1 MYKVIKREVFKNGE
15 LTETEYEI
23 WNDNY
28 LEMTVGSGDWEE
40 FKKVIAEAK

>member
-23 WNDNY
+23 WNGNY
-28 LEMTVGSGDWEE
+28 LEMTVGSGDWKA
-40 FKKVIAEAK
+40 FKKVIEDTR

>member
-23 WNDNY
+23 WCSNY
-28 LEMTVGSGDWEE
+28 LEMTVSSGDWEE
-40 FKKVIAEAK
+40 FKKVIEDTR

>member
-1 MYKVIKREVFKNGE
+1 MYKIIKREVFKNGE

-23 WNDNY
+23 WNSNY
-28 LEMTVGSGDWEE
+28 LEMMVGSENWEE

>member
-28 LEMTVGSGDWEE
+28 LEMTVGSADWEA
-40 FKKVIAEAK
+40 FKKAVAEAK

>member
-23 WNDNY
+23 WNSNY
-28 LEMTVGSGDWEE
+28 LEMTVGSGDLEE
-40 FKKVIAEAK
+40 FKKVIEDTR

>member
-1 MYKVIKREVFKNGE
+1 MYKIIKREVFKNGE

-23 WNDNY
+23 WNNRY
-28 LEMTVGSGDWEE
+28 LEMSVDSVDWEE

>member
-23 WNDNY
+23 WCINY
-28 LEMTVGSGDWEE
+28 LEMTVSSCDWEE
-40 FKKVIAEAK
+40 FKKVIAETK